1 MNGYRRSLMEASP
14 PASAQTPL
22 NNRNGSSAQH
32 MLLGF
37 IAGISTVVALAF
49 LYWLFRTKVIPF
61 LKQHR
66 MTSKDQLHLY
76 KKNHQ
81 PIKEYKSFNYDKIS
95 LRRFDLEELERA
107 TNKFSQDSLIGSGAF
122 GNVYKGTFELEGTL
136 AIKRAHYESFL
147 SVEDFRNGQPRR
159 KYISPSHNSQIIKFN
174 LFNFEFFP
182 LFLAEVRLL
191 STVKHRNLVGLVGY
205 CEETERD
212 GAKILVYEYVPNG
225 SLLECMMGNGIRGS
239 LTWKQRV
246 KIAIGAARGIAYLH
260 EGLKPSIIHRDIK
273 PSNILL
279 GEGFEAKVSDFGLV
293 KSGPTGDQSHV
304 SSQIKGTPG
313 YLDPAYCSSF
323 HLTKFSDVYS
333 FGVIL
338 LQLISARPAV
348 DNAVNQTNQHI
359 IDWARPSLEKG
370 NVEEII
376 DANLLL
382 QSEPCNMKVM
392 LKMGQLGLRCV
403 VQEPK
408 QRPTMTQVCQE
419 LEQALYSADSF
430 HNKQPS
436 KGFLKSVC
444 SSQQTAD
451 SMTRGSVGN
460 YDCSQSFVSIEGV
473 GLQKFLVDMDTFSFQ
488 SINLRCLENNSISID
503 TDMYNLRTQEDETTS
518 T

>member
-1 MNGYRRSLMEASP
+1 
-14 PASAQTPL
+14 
-22 NNRNGSSAQH
+22 

-37 IAGISTVVALAF
+37 IAGISTVMAVAL

-61 LKQHR
+61 LKQR
-66 MTSKDQLHLY
+66 KTSKG
-76 KKNHQ
+76 
-81 PIKEYKSFNYDKIS
+81 KEYKSFKYDKIS
-95 LRRFDLEELERA
+95 LRRFDFEELERA
-107 TNKFSQDSLIGSGAF
+107 TNNFSQDSLLGSGAF

-136 AIKRAHYESFL
+136 AIKRAHCESFL
-147 SVEDFRNGQPRR
+147 TVEEFRN
-159 KYISPSHNSQIIKFN
+159 
-174 LFNFEFFP
+174 
-182 LFLAEVRLL
+182 EVRLL
-191 STVKHRNLVGLVGY
+191 STVKHRNLIGLVGY
-205 CEETERD
+205 CEEPERE

-225 SLLECMMGNGIRGS
+225 SLLEYMMGNGRRRS

-246 KIAIGAARGIAYLH
+246 NIAVGAARGIAYLH
-260 EGLKPSIIHRDIK
+260 EGVKPSIIHRDIK

-279 GEGFEAKVSDFGLV
+279 GECFEAKVSDFGLV

-348 DNAVNQTNQHI
+348 DNTENQSNQHI

-382 QSEPCNMKVM
+382 QCEPCNMKAM

-408 QRPTMTQVCQE
+408 HRPTMTQVCQE

-436 KGFLKSVC
+436 KGFLGSIG
-444 SSQQTAD
+444 SSQQSAD
-451 SMTRGSVGN
+451 SETRESVGN
-460 YDCSQSFVSIEGV
+460 YDCSESHVSIEGV
-473 GLQKFLVDMDTFSFQ
+473 GFQKFHVDMDTFSFQ
-488 SINLRCLENNSISID
+488 STNLRCLENNSISID
-503 TDMYNLRTQEDETTS
+503 IDKNNLRTQMDETT
-518 T
+518 